1 VMSRKE
7 GTLWYFFEFCRS
19 SQGTVHDREIELI
32 RGRVY
37 ESERDAIKFWDAVAE
52 TSAYK
57 K

>member
-1 VMSRKE
+1 MSRKE